1 MNTRTPLLVLLTGV
15 VIVLIGLALAGLG
28 TWLVLLGGSPYYL
41 LAGLGLLVCGVL
53 LGLRRYVGAWVYTA
67 VLVATAVWAVWEV
80 GLDGWSLIPRLI
92 ALAVL
97 GIWIWSPWVAGHLG
111 TQRSPPALAMGK
123 YRIFLGRDHVCR
135 RHRLPHQ

>member
-1 MNTRTPLLVLLTGV
+1 MNIRTPFFVLLTSIV
-15 VIVLIGLALAGLG
+15 TVLIGLALAGLG

-80 GLDGWSLIPRLI
+80 GLDGWSLIPASLRRLCS
-92 ALAVL
+92 ASGSGRL
-97 GIWIWSPWVAGHLG
+97 GSPAASDPPVAAGLG
-111 TQRSPPALAMGK
+111 SGQLSDFRWP
-123 YRIFLGRDHVCR
+123 
-135 RHRLPHQ
+135 